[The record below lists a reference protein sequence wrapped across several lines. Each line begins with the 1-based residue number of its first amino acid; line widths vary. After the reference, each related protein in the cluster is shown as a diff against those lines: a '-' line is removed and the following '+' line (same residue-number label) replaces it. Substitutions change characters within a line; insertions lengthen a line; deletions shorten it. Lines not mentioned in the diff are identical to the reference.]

1 MLRGWIPA
9 GVGLALALGS
19 CGGDESR
26 SSALP
31 MDGFAGEGGAQAA
44 EVVVPEGAPRVV
56 FLGDSL
62 SAGLHLAAEEAFP
75 AEAQRLLAD
84 RGLPF
89 QLVNAGVSGDTTA
102 GGRARL
108 DWLLRQEPDVVVVE
122 LGGNDALRG
131 LPLIQLEANLRDIL
145 QRVRAAGAQ
154 PLLLGMDA
162 PASLGPEYARGFSA
176 LYGRLAEE
184 LGVALVPRFLEGV
197 GGVPSMNLPDGLH
210 PTPAGHRRLAE
221 NLADELAALLAA
233 AAR

>member
-9 GVGLALALGS
+9 WLGLALVLGS
-19 CGGDESR
+19 CGGDEPR
-26 SSALP
+26 AGALP
-31 MDGFAGEGGAQAA
+31 MDGFAGGGDAPAP
-44 EVVVPEGAPRVV
+44 EVRVPEDAPLVV

-75 AEAQRLLAD
+75 AQAQRLLAA
-84 RGLPF
+84 RGVPF
-89 QLVNAGVSGDTTA
+89 RLVNAGVSGDTTA

-131 LPLIQLEANLRDIL
+131 LPLAQLEVNLRDIL
-145 QRVRAAGAQ
+145 QRVRAAGAR

-162 PASLGPEYARGFSA
+162 PASLGPGYARDFSA

-184 LGVALVPRFLEGV
+184 LGAPLVPSFLDGV
-197 GGVPSMNLPDGLH
+197 GGVPSMNLADGLH
-210 PTPAGHRRLAE
+210 PTPEGHRRLAE
-221 NLADELAALLAA
+221 NLADELAAVLAA
-233 AAR
+233 DG